1 MLTNDALNSLRNHLK
16 TNIAY
21 ARYKVGSTYYEA
33 PIQTAEILADGR
45 IAITFVIDHT
55 VAGNIT
61 VTEVQLFNHN
71 GVLWASKAESIT
83 RRCAGGHIVSL
94 SVYDPG
100 RMMTGG
106 TIYGL

>member
-21 ARYKVGSTYYEA
+21 ARYKVGSPYYEA

-83 RRCAGGHIVSL
+83 RADAQEGILYRF
-94 SVYDPG
+94 
-100 RMMTGG
+100 RF
-106 TIYGL
+106 TIQEE